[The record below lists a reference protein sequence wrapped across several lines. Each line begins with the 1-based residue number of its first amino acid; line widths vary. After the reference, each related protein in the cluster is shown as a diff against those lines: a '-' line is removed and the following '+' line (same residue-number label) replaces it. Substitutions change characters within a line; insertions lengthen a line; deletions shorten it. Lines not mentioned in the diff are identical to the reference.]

1 MNAMEKSLS
10 KMNLGMTERSLSML
24 GGAWL
29 LYNAL
34 SREKRGLLRAAAG
47 GYLMY
52 RGASGTCPLYGAIL
66 PEEYNSM
73 RRVGGRNIHIKTGLT
88 VNRPQQ
94 EVYDFWRNLE
104 NLPRF
109 MNHLESVREL
119 DDKVS
124 EWRAKGPGDMGTV
137 TWRSEIIS
145 EEEGRHIKWQSL
157 PDSMIDNDMTT
168 LLFRDDFTSPG
179 HRAHISRSFGSP
191 LVYLVIQ
198 LISEEEG
205 RHIKWQSLPDSMID
219 NAGSIT
225 FRDAGKFGTEI
236 QAEISYKAPLGT
248 PGEGVLK
255 MINPVFKNMVKRD
268 IRNFKKYMETG
279 EVPVSGSDKIWDI

>member
-157 PDSMIDNDMTT
+157 PDSMIDN
-168 LLFRDDFTSPG
+168 
-179 HRAHISRSFGSP
+179 
-191 LVYLVIQ
+191 
-198 LISEEEG
+198 
-205 RHIKWQSLPDSMID
+205 
-219 NAGSIT
+219 AGSIT